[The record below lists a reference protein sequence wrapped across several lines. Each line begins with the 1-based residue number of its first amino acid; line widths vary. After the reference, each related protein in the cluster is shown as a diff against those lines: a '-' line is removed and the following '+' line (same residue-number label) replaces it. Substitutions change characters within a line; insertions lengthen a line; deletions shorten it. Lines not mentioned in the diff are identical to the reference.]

1 MQLTLTRPLAFFDL
15 ESTGLT
21 IGLDRII
28 EISVLKLSPDG
39 SKELF
44 TRKVNPEKE
53 IPQVVVDLTGIKN
66 EDVANAPKF
75 VEIAE
80 ELNRFLDNCDL
91 AGYNSNKF
99 DVPLLY
105 EEFARVGVAFD
116 ITGRKLVDVQNIFHK
131 MEQRN
136 LSAAYKFYCEK
147 ELVNAHSAEAD
158 IIATYEILEAQLKR
172 YEGKIETNVDFLHT
186 FTNMHKTVDLA
197 GRMVY
202 NDKGEELINFGKHKG
217 KLVSDV
223 FSSEPSYYDWLMKG
237 DFPKQSKDIFKTLK
251 ERFSKEKEKPTS
263 KVKDV
268 EPDKDTLQLLQQK
281 FNHK

>member
-1 MQLTLTRPLAFFDL
+1 MQLTLSRPLAFFDL

-28 EISVLKLSPDG
+28 EISVLKLNPDG

-44 TRKVNPEKE
+44 TKKVNPEMN
-53 IPQVVVDLTGIKN
+53 IPEVVVKLTGINN
-66 EDVANAPKF
+66 EAVADAPKF
-75 VEIAE
+75 MEIAE
-80 ELNRFLDNCDL
+80 ELNRFLADCDL

-105 EEFARVGVAFD
+105 EEFSRVGIAFD
-116 ITGRKLVDVQNIFHK
+116 ISGRRLVDVQNIFHK
-131 MEQRN
+131 MEQRT

-147 ELVNAHSAEAD
+147 DLINAHSAEAD

-172 YEGKIETNVDFLHT
+172 YEGQIETNVDFLHK
-186 FTNMHKTVDLA
+186 FTNMHNTVDLA

-202 NDKGEELINFGKHKG
+202 NDKNEELINFGKHKG

-223 FSSEPSYYDWLMKG
+223 FASEPSYYDWLMKG
-237 DFPKQSKDIFKTLK
+237 DFPKQTKEIFKTLWD
-251 ERFSKEKEKPTS
+251 RFNSSKEK
-263 KVKDV
+263 
-268 EPDKDTLQLLQQK
+268 DKLNLLQQK
-281 FNHK
+281 FNQK

>member
-1 MQLTLTRPLAFFDL
+1 MQLSLSRPLAFFDL

-28 EISVLKLSPDG
+28 EISVLKLNPDG

-44 TRKVNPEKE
+44 TRKVNPEMN
-53 IPQVVVDLTGIKN
+53 IPEVVVKLTGITN
-66 EDVANAPKF
+66 ADVADAPKF
-75 VEIAE
+75 MEIAE
-80 ELNRFLDNCDL
+80 ELNQFMADCDL

-105 EEFARVGVAFD
+105 EEFSRVGVMFD
-116 ITGRKLVDVQNIFHK
+116 IAGRKLVDVQNIFHK
-131 MEQRN
+131 MEQRT

-147 ELVNAHSAEAD
+147 DLVNAHSAEAD

-172 YEGKIETNVDFLHT
+172 YEGQIETNVDFLHK
-186 FTNMHKTVDLA
+186 FTNMHNTVDLA

-202 NDKGEELINFGKHKG
+202 NDKNEELINFGKHKG

-223 FSSEPSYYDWLMKG
+223 FASEPSYYDWLMKG
-237 DFPKQSKDIFKTLK
+237 DFPKQTKEIFKTLWD
-251 ERFSKEKEKPTS
+251 RFSTSKEK
-263 KVKDV
+263 
-268 EPDKDTLQLLQQK
+268 DKLNLLQQK
-281 FNHK
+281 FNQKL